1 MLGRVFA
8 RVGDY
13 CPYGPADG
21 WGGGSEIDEEEE
33 DDECIEEEEDE
44 SIDNEARQA
53 AGGAARRG
61 QCETCGAGEGLEE
74 DSYNPGTWYCPG
86 CWEEYEADERD
97 KGGGGRGQCETCGA
111 GEGLEEDSDN
121 KGTWYCLGCWEE
133 YDKGIEEEDD
143 EQEDEGGGGEDKDG
157 AADTNLSERE
167 SEKRPRRDAAPPH
180 KKKKRRKKRRGGFVP
195 LSDAEICEDYG
206 KGAVIN
212 GSMRTCLPD
221 AVKMALYLYG
231 GYEITWQTARAAMP
245 CSVSDPSVKMA
256 NAFLKSYKLAF
267 VPCMEYCSNPAKLF
281 QRTDGVFLMELDVH
295 SDADQS
301 MHFAIYEA
309 ATSLISDNSKTTVKG
324 NVEEHEKDGKN
335 QTAGELLRRTFKMT
349 KVMMINA
356 YQLRAD

>member
-1 MLGRVFA
+1 MSDLARVLERHRVAALREAFSLWRVWADRRTVLGRVFA

-74 DSYNPGTWYCPG
+74 DS
-86 CWEEYEADERD
+86 
-97 KGGGGRGQCETCGA
+97 
-111 GEGLEEDSDN
+111 DN
-121 KGTWYCLGCWEE
+121 RGTWYCLGCWEE
-133 YDKGIEEEDD
+133 YDKGMEEEDD
-143 EQEDEGGGGEDKDG
+143 EQENEGGGGEDKDG
-157 AADTNLSERE
+157 AADDTNLSERE
-167 SEKRPRRDAAPPH
+167 SKKRHRRDAAPPH